1 MILPSKPKSSYY
13 SYSFGTVKYTVL
25 IHSIP
30 TPSKSNPSL
39 APGPL
44 TKTVT
49 SNISQ
54 GIQKLPIT
62 MLWSLPCEAI
72 VLVEKLSY
80 EQKCFIL
87 NMVKYNPYI

>member
-1 MILPSKPKSSYY
+1 
-13 SYSFGTVKYTVL
+13 VQR
-25 IHSIP
+25 HSIA

-44 TKTVT
+44 IKTVT
-49 SNISQ
+49 SSISQ
-54 GIQKLPIT
+54 DIQKLPIT
-62 MLWSLPCEAI
+62 VLWSLSCEAT